1 MCIYILYILYHYLIS
16 YVYTYI
22 YIHTSNLIK
31 ARYDVLFIV
40 LMSEPLTM
48 FWCWGWTSACSKSA
62 LNPQKSNLA
71 LANSALFLIWFSP
84 WKAIYPQ
91 IGLYYYGRFFC
102 FITPKKNIYNVTQL
116 VSYAAQMPGDRLV
129 RLDEASHCFMRGA
142 PTPWLRLP
150 AENGELESILHPRLF
165 PQTVYNSV
173 ATLGVLTVRVIDS

>member
-1 MCIYILYILYHYLIS
+1 MFFLE
-16 YVYTYI
+16 YI
-22 YIHTSNLIK
+22 YIYTTNLIK

-62 LNPQKSNLA
+62 RNPQKSHLA

-91 IGLYYYGRFFC
+91 IGLYYYGRFFL
-102 FITPKKNIYNVTQL
+102 FNNTQKKHLQC
-116 VSYAAQMPGDRLV
+116 YAVGLLCGTNAWRPPG
-129 RLDEASHCFMRGA
+129 EAWWSFPLFHAGV

-173 ATLGVLTVRVIDS
+173 ATLGVLTVRVTDS

>member
-1 MCIYILYILYHYLIS
+1 MFIL
-16 YVYTYI
+16 I

-71 LANSALFLIWFSP
+71 LANSALFSIWFSP

-91 IGLYYYGRFFC
+91 IGLYYYGRFF
-102 FITPKKNIYNVTQL
+102 FFYNTQKKHLQC
-116 VSYAAQMPGDRLV
+116 YAVGLLCGTNA
-129 RLDEASHCFMRGA
+129 
-142 PTPWLRLP
+142 WRLP
-150 AENGELESILHPRLF
+150 GEAWWSFPLFHAGGTHPVAEIASRKWRVGVNLT
-165 PQTVYNSV
+165 PQIIPPDSV
-173 ATLGVLTVRVIDS
+173 